1 VAERKRNPVTLWARI
16 EKFLVEI
23 PVANLATRPLLK
35 RLHAAGQF
43 LFLTFRGFVE
53 NRCPT
58 RAAALSY
65 TTLLA
70 LIPLLAVV
78 LSVSKNF
85 LHNTSSDFVPKI
97 LDRMMVVVSPQ
108 LDLMDLPPDVEG
120 PPLPPELR
128 EQEGAEPQAS
138 KPQVSAEARQ
148 QAVHQVQAFIDRI
161 NAGALGTLG
170 TILLI
175 FVGIRLLMTVEQ
187 TFNDVWGVQRGRSLW
202 RKIVYYWTTITLG
215 PLLLLG
221 ALAVTGSV
229 EFSQTVGKL
238 QFAPW
243 ITKLLLNLA
252 PFVILWIGF
261 ALMYGLMPNTRV
273 KFTAA
278 LVGGIV
284 GGTLWQLNTLLS
296 TLYISRVVTYSKIY
310 GALGVVPILL
320 LGLYFSWLIVLFGAQ
335 VSFVAQNWKVYF
347 AQKKSERVDQEG
359 RELLACRV
367 MLEVARCFASGL
379 KPPTMDELAAKLNA
393 PMQLLNQV
401 AERLIAGGIL
411 AEIAD
416 EEGGLLPARSLD
428 SVRVADVAHVMRT
441 NGAEEKSGDT
451 DSKEP
456 VAKLLAQ
463 LHEAENTAP
472 ANARFSEL
480 V

>member
-1 VAERKRNPVTLWARI
+1 VAESKRTTLTLWARI

-43 LFLTFRGFVE
+43 LFLTLRGFVE

-70 LIPLLAVV
+70 LIPLVAVA

-85 LHNTSSDFVPKI
+85 LHDTSADFVPKI
-97 LDRMMVVVSPQ
+97 LDRLMVVVSPQ
-108 LDLMDLPPDVEG
+108 LELMDREDFVG

-128 EQEGAEPQAS
+128 KQQGTEPETFA
-138 KPQVSAEARQ
+138 PQVSEAARK
-148 QAVHQVQAFIDRI
+148 QAVEQVQSFINRI

-175 FVGIRLLMTVEQ
+175 FVGIRLLMTIEQ
-187 TFNDVWGVQRGRSLW
+187 TFNDMWGVQRGRSLW
-202 RKIVYYWTTITLG
+202 RKIVYYWTAITLG
-215 PLLLLG
+215 PLLVLG

-229 EFSQTVGKL
+229 EFSRTVGKL
-238 QFAPW
+238 QFAPGL
-243 ITKLLLNLA
+243 TKFLLELA
-252 PFVILWIGF
+252 PFVILWVGF
-261 ALMYGLMPNTRV
+261 ALLYKLMPNTRV
-273 KFTAA
+273 KFSAA
-278 LVGGIV
+278 LAGGVV
-284 GGTLWQLNTLLS
+284 GGTLWQLNSLMS
-296 TLYISRVVTYSKIY
+296 TLYISQVVKYSKIY
-310 GALGVVPILL
+310 GALGIIPILL
-320 LGLYFSWLIVLFGAQ
+320 LGLFFSWLIVLFGAQ
-335 VSFVAQNWKVYF
+335 VSFVAQNWKIYF

-367 MLEVARCFASGL
+367 MLEVSRSFAKGE
-379 KPPTMDELAAKLNA
+379 KAPTVDELTAKLNA
-393 PMQLLNQV
+393 PLQLLNQV
-401 AERLIAGGIL
+401 VERLIAGGIL

-416 EEGGLLPARSLD
+416 ERGGLLPARPLD
-428 SVRVADVAHVMRT
+428 CIRVADVAHVMRT
-441 NGAEEKSGDT
+441 NGAAEKV
-451 DSKEP
+451 DSETTEEP

-463 LHEAENTAP
+463 LHEAECSAT